1 MARIQQECR
10 ILLDDYV
17 WAVNKLAKEFYDM
30 SYGELPD
37 YAKKDVKA
45 GVKTYVEM
53 RINDL
58 IERGK

>member
-10 ILLDDYV
+10 VLLSDYV
-17 WAVNKLAKEFYDM
+17 WAVNKLSEEFYDM